1 MELLIKN
8 ARIIDK
14 KLDFIGDL
22 YIKDGKIYDYA
33 IRLDYDCPTIDANG
47 LCLMP
52 AFIDMHVHFRDPGYT
67 YKEDLETGGQA
78 ALAGGFTLVN
88 LMANTQ
94 PICSSMET
102 ADYVLNK
109 AKKLD
114 LVDVHQC
121 ISITENFDGQ
131 TLSHLDGIDDRV
143 QIISDDGVGVKSNLV
158 MHDALLK
165 AKERDWMVLS
175 HAEDEDLTP
184 IDYRLSENIISF
196 RDIHLSDILESK
208 LHLTHVSTKET
219 IQAIRESKAKGN
231 KYISCDIT
239 PHHMALWDSD
249 IRVNPPIRQE
259 EDASEIIKGIVDG
272 TVDAIATDHAPH
284 SKRDKDQG
292 APGFIG
298 LETSF
303 SLSYTSLVKPGHIN
317 MKRLSELMSA
327 RPGELM
333 GVQKGKIKRGYDAD
347 LVLVD
352 SEKEIKIDPSK
363 FLSKSKNSPFAGK
376 NLYGEIKMTIK
387 DGRLRY
393 SDGRIKE
400 DKDDYR

>member
-14 KLDFIGDL
+14 SLDFIGDL
-22 YIKDGKIYDYA
+22 YIKNGKLSDYA
-33 IRLDYDCPTIDANG
+33 VRLDYDCKTIDADG

-67 YKEDLETGGQA
+67 YKEDLKTGGLA

-88 LMANTQ
+88 LMGNTQ

-102 ADYVLNK
+102 VNYVLNK
-109 AKKLD
+109 AKSLD

-121 ISITENFDGQ
+121 VSITENFDGV

-143 QIISDDGVGVKSNLV
+143 RIISDDGVGVKSNKI
-158 MHDALLK
+158 MHDAMIK
-165 AKERDWMVLS
+165 AKQRDWMILS
-175 HAEDEDLTP
+175 HAEDEDLTA
-184 IDYRLSENIISF
+184 IDYRLSENIISI
-196 RDIHLSDILESK
+196 RDIHLSEVLESK
-208 LHLTHVSTKET
+208 LHLTHVSTKEA
-219 IQAIRESKAKGN
+219 IQAIRDSKAGGN

-259 EDASEIIKGIVDG
+259 EDASEIIEGIIDG

-284 SKRDKDQG
+284 SKRDKEEG

-298 LETSF
+298 LETAF
-303 SLSYTSLVKPGHIN
+303 SLSYTNLVKAGHID

-333 GVQKGKIKRGYDAD
+333 GVKKGRIKRGYDAD

-352 SEKEIKIDPSK
+352 SKREIKVDSSK
-363 FLSKSKNSPFAGK
+363 FLSKSKNTPFEGK
-376 NLYGEIKMTIK
+376 KLYGQIQMTIK
-387 DGRLRY
+387 DGKVRY
-393 SDGRIKE
+393 SSGSIKE
-400 DKDDYR
+400 DENDYR

>member
-14 KLDFIGDL
+14 KTDFIGDL
-22 YIKDGKIYDYA
+22 YIRDGKIWDYA
-33 IRLDYDCPTIDANG
+33 VRLDYDCRTIDASG
-47 LCLMP
+47 LCLLP

-67 YKEDLETGGQA
+67 YKEDLETGGHA

-94 PICSSMET
+94 PICSTMET
-102 ADYVLNK
+102 VDYVLNK

-121 ISITENFDGQ
+121 VSITDSFDGQ
-131 TLSHLDGIDDRV
+131 NLGHLDRIDDKVR
-143 QIISDDGVGVKSNLV
+143 IISDDGVGVKSNLV
-158 MHDALLK
+158 MHDAMIK
-165 AKERDWMVLS
+165 ARERDWIILS
-175 HAEDEDLTP
+175 HAEDDNLTP

-196 RDIHLSDILESK
+196 RDIHLSEVLESK
-208 LHLTHVSTKET
+208 LHLTHVSTKEA

-231 KYISCDIT
+231 KYLSCDIT
-239 PHHMALWDSD
+239 PHHMTLWDSD
-249 IRVNPPIRQE
+249 IRVNPPIREE
-259 EDASEIIKGIVDG
+259 EDADEIIRGIIDG
-272 TVDAIATDHAPH
+272 SVDAIATDHAPH
-284 SKRDKDQG
+284 SKEDKLQG

-303 SLSYTSLVKPGHIN
+303 SLSYTSLVKAGHID

-333 GVQKGKIKRGYDAD
+333 GVKKGRIKRGYDAD

-352 SEKEIKIDPSK
+352 LEKEFRIDSSS
-363 FLSKSKNSPFAGK
+363 FLSKSKNTPFEGK
-376 NLYGEIKMTIK
+376 EVYGEIQMTIK
-387 DGRLRY
+387 KGRVRY
-393 SDGRIKE
+393 TKGSTKE
-400 DKDDYR
+400 DKNDYR